1 MNLRMNKKVCTIQ
14 SMKIKFSFQKC
25 SMWVLF
31 DVLGIILKKV
41 VFKDPTIYNIIC

>member
-14 SMKIKFSFQKC
+14 SMKIKFSFQKR